1 MHGRSGNRRPL
12 RAGATRGPAR
22 WRAVLCGAVVALLA
36 TLVVPPTPGRAAPK
50 CGPSGERAPTTTP
63 WPLRRLEPGA
73 AWRMTRGSGVL
84 VAVIDSGVSAT
95 HPALRG
101 RVRDGRDFSGL
112 PQHAGQ
118 CDLAGHGTMV
128 AGIIAGRAE
137 AGTPFTGIAPS
148 ARILPLR
155 VLPDTRRTND
165 ESLPGQIAQAIRYA
179 VDNDAE
185 VINLSLETLPT
196 PQLAAAVEYALDNR
210 VVVVA
215 AAGNQQQQRDEPAY
229 PAGYPGVIAV
239 AGVDEQGGHVG
250 TSISGDYVD
259 IAAPGHNIVAPAP
272 GGSGW
277 LTEPEGGT
285 SFAAA
290 YVSGV
295 AALVRAAHPEL
306 SPAQVASRLA
316 RTADAP
322 PEGRNDQVGHGVV
335 NPYRAVSNLLG
346 TRSDPPLGA
355 MAEPTPVTDP
365 WARERVVAIWA
376 AAIGALLAVVLL
388 VSRPVV
394 RSGRRRGWRPG
405 RRPLEAPDDAAPEP
419 TRP

>member
-1 MHGRSGNRRPL
+1 MF
-12 RAGATRGPAR
+12 
-22 WRAVLCGAVVALLA
+22 CGVVVALLA
-36 TLVVPPTPGRAAPK
+36 TPVVPPAPVRAAPK

-63 WPLRRLEPGA
+63 WPLRRLEPSA

-112 PQHAGQ
+112 PQRDGQ

-137 AGTPFTGIAPS
+137 GGTPFTGIAPS

-215 AAGNQQQQRDEPAY
+215 AAGNQQQQRDQPAY

-239 AGVDEQGGHVG
+239 AGIDEQGGHVG

-290 YVSGV
+290 YVSGA
-295 AALVRAAHPEL
+295 AALVRATHPEL
-306 SPAQVASRLA
+306 SPAQVASRLT

-322 PEGRNDQVGHGVV
+322 PEGRNDQVGYGVV

-346 TRSDPPLGA
+346 TRSDPPLEA
-355 MAEPTPVTDP
+355 MAEPVPVPDP
-365 WARERVVAIWA
+365 WARDRVVAIWA
-376 AAIGALLAVVLL
+376 AAVGALLAVVLL

-394 RSGRRRGWRPG
+394 RLGRRRGWRPG
-405 RRPLEAPDDAAPEP
+405 RRRLDAPDDSGPAPTAA
-419 TRP
+419 

>member
-1 MHGRSGNRRPL
+1 M
-12 RAGATRGPAR
+12 
-22 WRAVLCGAVVALLA
+22 LCGAVVALLA